1 MGVTPLFLYT
11 KIIYRSVFLCH
22 NITNSIEIGVEMEN
36 IKRLGIF
43 LLIVAFS
50 LVLLLKEPFVGIADN
65 SDYYRVIQPLGFQP
79 EISNRYFYAY
89 NFYTVN
95 GMSSEDIKGS
105 LSNIIS
111 PKVEND
117 NEYFST
123 QFIFIKVSMIINYL
137 LKIIFGKSPEIF
149 NIKILGILYA
159 TIYSYGLYLFLTNIK
174 FKYKYIH
181 VLFFII
187 SIVML
192 CDMGYLLYFNSFFG
206 EAPIIASLMMTLG
219 SLTAFIKSENKTK
232 SIYYGILFYIFALAL
247 TGAKVANTPIGIL
260 IGLFS
265 LTLFIVKKDRLNRAV
280 ILIGSLMIIC
290 FSIFYYMNAP
300 QWMSQVNNYQSIFY
314 GITKDSNEPEKD
326 LEKLSIP
333 LKYLPLTNTHGFL
346 DHGEFDI
353 YSDEFQKEVYDNAS
367 FVDIL
372 KFYLLNPSRAMEKLK
387 LSADNSVIIRPS
399 YLGNYSKEDEPERL
413 SFTERFSLWSNIRK
427 NTLGYAFYIIV
438 TFSVLFFIINIY
450 EIINNIQQYNNE
462 GTAVAFAALL
472 LFLTTMSQF
481 VLPVIGNGEADLQ
494 KHMLLFN
501 LCFDLMILVGIYWL
515 INNYSLKTVL
525 RIALTAIVLLSVTI
539 LIKPANEKTKDTGSL
554 ETLKT
559 GQYIYLGS
567 YNNEPLKWVVLN
579 SDENGY
585 LLWCDNAVEYM
596 EFDYLDETNTENVYG
611 SNDWMESDIRKW
623 LVEFKNSFNDK
634 EKLIIN
640 DVRLKSILS
649 YNNIEQSDG
658 GDKPFYWNSI
668 TSYVSQNYNTD
679 AYYNY
684 STESV
689 FLLDAYQLQKF
700 VYENNIN
707 LKKHERYWL
716 RTPYYSSIS
725 MVRIVDKD
733 GFVYHKDANI
743 KAGVIPAVY
752 IDDENVRVVSG
763 DGTYINPITVE
774 KSGR

>member
-1 MGVTPLFLYT
+1 
-11 KIIYRSVFLCH
+11 
-22 NITNSIEIGVEMEN
+22 MEN
-36 IKRLGIF
+36 IKRRGIF
-43 LLIVAFS
+43 LIIFAFI

-95 GMSSEDIKGS
+95 DMSGEDIKGS

-123 QFIFIKVSMIINYL
+123 QFIFIKISMIINYL

-159 TIYSYGLYLFLTNIK
+159 AIYSYGLYLFLINLR
-174 FKYKYIH
+174 FKNRYIH
-181 VLFFII
+181 FLFLLI
-187 SIVML
+187 SIVIL

-206 EAPIIASLMMTLG
+206 EAVIIASLMMALG
-219 SLTAFIKSENKTK
+219 SLTAFINSEENGE
-232 SIYYGILFYIFALAL
+232 SFYYGILFYIFALAL

-265 LTLFIVKKDRLNRAV
+265 LTLFIVKKDRLNRAL
-280 ILIGSLMIIC
+280 ILIGSLLLVC
-290 FSIFYYMNAP
+290 FSILYYMNAP
-300 QWMSQVNNYQSIFY
+300 KWMSQVNNYQSIFY
-314 GITKDSNEPEKD
+314 GITKDSKEPKKD

-346 DHGEFDI
+346 NHGEFDI
-353 YSDEFQKEVYDNAS
+353 YSNEFQKEVYDNAS

-372 KFYLLNPSRAMEKLK
+372 KFYLLNPSRFMEKLK
-387 LSADNSVIIRPS
+387 LSADSSVIIRPS
-399 YLGNYSKEDEPERL
+399 YLGNYSKGNEPERL

-427 NTLGYAFYIIV
+427 NTLGSAFYIIF

-450 EIINNIQQYNNE
+450 EIINNIQQYYNE
-462 GTAVAFAALL
+462 GTAAAFAALL

-525 RIALTAIVLLSVTI
+525 LIALPAVVVLSIII
-539 LIKPANEKTKDTGSL
+539 LIQPANEKTKEAGS
-554 ETLKT
+554 LKT
-559 GQYIYLGS
+559 GQYIYLGR

-579 SDENGY
+579 NDENGY

-596 EFDYLDETNTENVYG
+596 EFDKKDETNAENIYG
-611 SNDWMESDIRKW
+611 SNDWIESDVRKW
-623 LVEFKNSFNDK
+623 LFEFKNNFNED
-634 EKLIIN
+634 EKTLLN
-640 DVRLKSILS
+640 DAILKNILS
-649 YNNIEQSDG
+649 YNNIQQSTG
-658 GDKPFYWNSI
+658 GNKPFYWNSI
-668 TSYVSQNYNTD
+668 TSYASQNYNTD
-679 AYYNY
+679 AYYDY
-684 STESV
+684 STEGV
-689 FLLDAYQLQKF
+689 FLLDAYQLQNF
-700 VYENNIN
+700 VYENDIN
-707 LKKHERYWL
+707 LKKDERYWL

-733 GFVYHKDANI
+733 GFIYHKDANV

-752 IDDENVRVVSG
+752 IDENVIAVSG
-763 DGTYINPITVE
+763 DGTYSSPITLRDV
-774 KSGR
+774 GREI

>member
-1 MGVTPLFLYT
+1 
-11 KIIYRSVFLCH
+11 
-22 NITNSIEIGVEMEN
+22 MEN
-36 IKRLGIF
+36 IKRRGLF
-43 LLIVAFS
+43 LLIFAFS

-95 GMSSEDIKGS
+95 DMSGEDIKGS

-123 QFIFIKVSMIINYL
+123 QFIFIKISMIINYL

-159 TIYSYGLYLFLTNIK
+159 AIYSYGLYLFLINLR
-174 FKYKYIH
+174 FKNRYIH
-181 VLFFII
+181 FLFLLI
-187 SIVML
+187 SIVIL

-206 EAPIIASLMMTLG
+206 EAVIIASLMMALG
-219 SLTAFIKSENKTK
+219 SLTAFINSEENGE
-232 SIYYGILFYIFALAL
+232 SFYYGILFYIFALAL
-247 TGAKVANTPIGIL
+247 TGSKVANTPIGIL

-265 LTLFIVKKDRLNRAV
+265 LTLFIVKKDRLNRAL
-280 ILIGSLMIIC
+280 ILIGSLLIIC
-290 FSIFYYMNAP
+290 FSILYYMNAP
-300 QWMSQVNNYQSIFY
+300 KWMSQVNNYQSIFY
-314 GITKDSNEPEKD
+314 GITKDSKEPEKD

-346 DHGEFDI
+346 NHGEFDI
-353 YSDEFQKEVYDNAS
+353 YSNEFQKEVYDNAS

-372 KFYLLNPSRAMEKLK
+372 KFYLLNPSRFMEKLK
-387 LSADNSVIIRPS
+387 LSADSSVIIRPS

-427 NTLGYAFYIIV
+427 NTLGSAFYIIV

-450 EIINNIQQYNNE
+450 EIINNIQQYYNE
-462 GTAVAFAALL
+462 GTAAAFAALL

-525 RIALTAIVLLSVTI
+525 LIALPAVVVLSIII
-539 LIKPANEKTKDTGSL
+539 LIQPANEKTKEAGS
-554 ETLKT
+554 LKT
-559 GQYIYLGS
+559 GQYIYLGR

-579 SDENGY
+579 NDENGY

-596 EFDYLDETNTENVYG
+596 EFDKKDETNAENIYG
-611 SNDWMESDIRKW
+611 SNDWIESDVRKW
-623 LVEFKNSFNDK
+623 LFEFKNNFNED
-634 EKLIIN
+634 EKTLLN
-640 DVRLKSILS
+640 DAILKNILS
-649 YNNIEQSDG
+649 YNNIQQSTG
-658 GDKPFYWNSI
+658 GNKPFYWNSI
-668 TSYVSQNYNTD
+668 TSYASQNYNTD
-679 AYYNY
+679 AYYDY
-684 STESV
+684 STEGV
-689 FLLDAYQLQKF
+689 FLLDAYQLQNF
-700 VYENNIN
+700 VYENDIN
-707 LKKHERYWL
+707 LKKDERYWL

-733 GFVYHKDANI
+733 GFIYHKDANV

-752 IDDENVRVVSG
+752 IDENVIAVSG
-763 DGTYINPITVE
+763 DGTYSSPITLRDV
-774 KSGR
+774 GREI

>member
-1 MGVTPLFLYT
+1 
-11 KIIYRSVFLCH
+11 
-22 NITNSIEIGVEMEN
+22 MEN
-36 IKRLGIF
+36 IKRRGLF
-43 LLIVAFS
+43 LLIFAFS

-95 GMSSEDIKGS
+95 DMSGEDIKGS

-123 QFIFIKVSMIINYL
+123 QFIFIKISMIINYL

-159 TIYSYGLYLFLTNIK
+159 AIYSYGLYLFLINLR
-174 FKYKYIH
+174 FKNRYIH
-181 VLFFII
+181 FLFLLI
-187 SIVML
+187 SIVIL

-206 EAPIIASLMMTLG
+206 EAVIIASLMMALG
-219 SLTAFIKSENKTK
+219 SLTAFINSEENGKSF
-232 SIYYGILFYIFALAL
+232 YYGILFYIFALAL

-265 LTLFIVKKDRLNRAV
+265 LTLFIVKKDRLNRAL
-280 ILIGSLMIIC
+280 ILIGSLLIIC
-290 FSIFYYMNAP
+290 FSILYYMNAP
-300 QWMSQVNNYQSIFY
+300 KWMSQVNNYQSIFY
-314 GITKDSNEPEKD
+314 GITKDSKEPEKD

-346 DHGEFDI
+346 NHGEFDI
-353 YSDEFQKEVYDNAS
+353 YSNEFQKEVYDNAS

-372 KFYLLNPSRAMEKLK
+372 KFYLLNPSRFMEKLK
-387 LSADNSVIIRPS
+387 LSADSSVIIRPS

-427 NTLGYAFYIIV
+427 NTLGSAFYIIV

-450 EIINNIQQYNNE
+450 EIINNIQQYYNE
-462 GTAVAFAALL
+462 GTAAAFAALL

-525 RIALTAIVLLSVTI
+525 LIALPAVVVLSIII
-539 LIKPANEKTKDTGSL
+539 LIQPANEKTKEAGS
-554 ETLKT
+554 LKT
-559 GQYIYLGS
+559 GQYIYLGR

-579 SDENGY
+579 NDENGY

-596 EFDYLDETNTENVYG
+596 EFDKKDETNAENIYG
-611 SNDWMESDIRKW
+611 SNDWIESDVRKW
-623 LVEFKNSFNDK
+623 LFEFKNNFNED
-634 EKLIIN
+634 EKTLLN
-640 DVRLKSILS
+640 DAILKNILS
-649 YNNIEQSDG
+649 YNNIQQSTG
-658 GDKPFYWNSI
+658 GNKPFYWNSI
-668 TSYVSQNYNTD
+668 TSYASQNYNTD
-679 AYYNY
+679 AYYDY
-684 STESV
+684 STEGV
-689 FLLDAYQLQKF
+689 FLLDAYQLQNF
-700 VYENNIN
+700 VYENDIN
-707 LKKHERYWL
+707 LKKDERYWL

-733 GFVYHKDANI
+733 GFIYHKDANV

-752 IDDENVRVVSG
+752 IDENVIAVSG
-763 DGTYINPITVE
+763 DGTYSSPITLRDV
-774 KSGR
+774 GREI

>member
-1 MGVTPLFLYT
+1 
-11 KIIYRSVFLCH
+11 
-22 NITNSIEIGVEMEN
+22 
-36 IKRLGIF
+36 
-43 LLIVAFS
+43 
-50 LVLLLKEPFVGIADN
+50 
-65 SDYYRVIQPLGFQP
+65 
-79 EISNRYFYAY
+79 
-89 NFYTVN
+89 
-95 GMSSEDIKGS
+95 MSGEDIKGS

-123 QFIFIKVSMIINYL
+123 QFIFIKISMIINYL

-159 TIYSYGLYLFLTNIK
+159 AIYSYGLYLFLINLR
-174 FKYKYIH
+174 FKNRYIH
-181 VLFFII
+181 FLFLLI
-187 SIVML
+187 SIVIL

-206 EAPIIASLMMTLG
+206 EAVIIASLMMALG
-219 SLTAFIKSENKTK
+219 SLTAFINSEENGE
-232 SIYYGILFYIFALAL
+232 SFYYGILFYIFALAL

-265 LTLFIVKKDRLNRAV
+265 LTLFIVKKDRLNRAL
-280 ILIGSLMIIC
+280 ILIGSLLIIC
-290 FSIFYYMNAP
+290 FSILYYMNAP
-300 QWMSQVNNYQSIFY
+300 KWMSQVNNYQSIFY
-314 GITKDSNEPEKD
+314 GITKDSKEPEKD

-346 DHGEFDI
+346 NHGEFDI
-353 YSDEFQKEVYDNAS
+353 YSNEFQKEVYDNAS

-372 KFYLLNPSRAMEKLK
+372 KFYLLNPSRFMEKLK
-387 LSADNSVIIRPS
+387 LSADSSVIIRPS

-427 NTLGYAFYIIV
+427 NTLGSAFYIIF

-450 EIINNIQQYNNE
+450 EIINNIQQYYNE
-462 GTAVAFAALL
+462 GTAAAFAALL

-525 RIALTAIVLLSVTI
+525 LIALPAVVVLSIII
-539 LIKPANEKTKDTGSL
+539 LIQPANEKTKEAGS
-554 ETLKT
+554 LKT
-559 GQYIYLGS
+559 GQYIYLGR

-579 SDENGY
+579 NDENGY

-596 EFDYLDETNTENVYG
+596 EFDKKDETNAENIYG
-611 SNDWMESDIRKW
+611 SNDWIESDVRKW
-623 LVEFKNSFNDK
+623 LFEFKNNFNED
-634 EKLIIN
+634 EKTLLN
-640 DVRLKSILS
+640 DAILKNILS
-649 YNNIEQSDG
+649 YNNIQQSTG
-658 GDKPFYWNSI
+658 GNKPFYWNSI
-668 TSYVSQNYNTD
+668 TSYASQNYNTD
-679 AYYNY
+679 AYYDY
-684 STESV
+684 STEGV
-689 FLLDAYQLQKF
+689 FLLDAYQLQNF
-700 VYENNIN
+700 VYENDIN
-707 LKKHERYWL
+707 LKKDERYWL

-733 GFVYHKDANI
+733 GFIYHKDANV

-752 IDDENVRVVSG
+752 IDENVIAVSG
-763 DGTYINPITVE
+763 DGTYSSPITLRDV
-774 KSGR
+774 GREI

>member
-1 MGVTPLFLYT
+1 
-11 KIIYRSVFLCH
+11 
-22 NITNSIEIGVEMEN
+22 MEN
-36 IKRLGIF
+36 IKRRGLF
-43 LLIVAFS
+43 LLIFAFS

-95 GMSSEDIKGS
+95 DMSGEDIKGS

-123 QFIFIKVSMIINYL
+123 QFIFIKISMIINYL

-159 TIYSYGLYLFLTNIK
+159 AIYSYGLYLFLINLR
-174 FKYKYIH
+174 FKNRYIH
-181 VLFFII
+181 FLFLLI
-187 SIVML
+187 SIVIL

-206 EAPIIASLMMTLG
+206 EAVIIASLMMALG
-219 SLTAFIKSENKTK
+219 SLTAFINSEENGE
-232 SIYYGILFYIFALAL
+232 SFYYGILFYIFALAL

-265 LTLFIVKKDRLNRAV
+265 LTLFIVKKDRLNRAL
-280 ILIGSLMIIC
+280 ILIGSLLLVC
-290 FSIFYYMNAP
+290 FSILYYMNAP
-300 QWMSQVNNYQSIFY
+300 KWMSQVNNYQSIFY
-314 GITKDSNEPEKD
+314 GITKDSKEPEKD

-346 DHGEFDI
+346 NHGEFDI
-353 YSDEFQKEVYDNAS
+353 YSNEFQKEVYDNAS

-372 KFYLLNPSRAMEKLK
+372 KFYLLNPSRFMEKLK
-387 LSADNSVIIRPS
+387 LSADSSVIIRPS

-427 NTLGYAFYIIV
+427 NTLGSAFYIIV

-450 EIINNIQQYNNE
+450 EIINNIQQYYNE
-462 GTAVAFAALL
+462 GTAAAFAALL

-525 RIALTAIVLLSVTI
+525 LIALPAVVVLSIII
-539 LIKPANEKTKDTGSL
+539 LIQPANEKTKEAGS
-554 ETLKT
+554 LKT
-559 GQYIYLGS
+559 GQYIYLGR

-579 SDENGY
+579 NDENGY

-596 EFDYLDETNTENVYG
+596 EFDKKDETNAENIYG
-611 SNDWMESDIRKW
+611 SNDWIESDVRKW
-623 LVEFKNSFNDK
+623 LFEFKNNFNED
-634 EKLIIN
+634 EKTLLN
-640 DVRLKSILS
+640 DAILKNILS
-649 YNNIEQSDG
+649 YNNIQQSTG
-658 GDKPFYWNSI
+658 GNKPFYWNSI
-668 TSYVSQNYNTD
+668 TSYASQNYNTD
-679 AYYNY
+679 AYYDY
-684 STESV
+684 STEGV
-689 FLLDAYQLQKF
+689 FLLDAYQLQNF
-700 VYENNIN
+700 VYENDIN
-707 LKKHERYWL
+707 LKKDERYWL

-733 GFVYHKDANI
+733 GFIYHKDANV

-752 IDDENVRVVSG
+752 IDENVIAVSG
-763 DGTYINPITVE
+763 DGTYSSPITLRDV
-774 KSGR
+774 GREI

>member
-1 MGVTPLFLYT
+1 
-11 KIIYRSVFLCH
+11 
-22 NITNSIEIGVEMEN
+22 MEN
-36 IKRLGIF
+36 IKRRGLF
-43 LLIVAFS
+43 LLIFAFS

-95 GMSSEDIKGS
+95 DMSGEDIKGS

-123 QFIFIKVSMIINYL
+123 QFIFIKISMIINYL

-159 TIYSYGLYLFLTNIK
+159 AIYSYGLYLFLINLR
-174 FKYKYIH
+174 FKNRYIH
-181 VLFFII
+181 FLFLLI
-187 SIVML
+187 SIVIL

-206 EAPIIASLMMTLG
+206 EAVIIASLMMALG
-219 SLTAFIKSENKTK
+219 SLTAFINSEENGE
-232 SIYYGILFYIFALAL
+232 SFYYGILFYIFALAL

-265 LTLFIVKKDRLNRAV
+265 LTLFIVKKDRLNRAL
-280 ILIGSLMIIC
+280 ILIGSLLLVC
-290 FSIFYYMNAP
+290 FSILYYMNAP
-300 QWMSQVNNYQSIFY
+300 KWMSQVNNYQSIFY
-314 GITKDSNEPEKD
+314 GITKDSKEPKKD

-346 DHGEFDI
+346 NHGEFDI
-353 YSDEFQKEVYDNAS
+353 YSNEFQKEVYDNAS

-372 KFYLLNPSRAMEKLK
+372 KFYLLNPSRFMEKLK
-387 LSADNSVIIRPS
+387 LSADSSVIIRPS
-399 YLGNYSKEDEPERL
+399 YLGNYSKGDEPERL

-427 NTLGYAFYIIV
+427 NTLGSAFYIIF

-450 EIINNIQQYNNE
+450 EIINNIQQYYNE
-462 GTAVAFAALL
+462 GTAAAFAALL

-525 RIALTAIVLLSVTI
+525 LIALPAVVVLSIII
-539 LIKPANEKTKDTGSL
+539 LIQPANEKTKEAGS
-554 ETLKT
+554 LKT
-559 GQYIYLGS
+559 GQYIYLGR

-579 SDENGY
+579 NDENGY

-596 EFDYLDETNTENVYG
+596 EFDKKDETNAENIYG
-611 SNDWMESDIRKW
+611 SNDWIESDVRKW
-623 LVEFKNSFNDK
+623 LFEFKNNFNED
-634 EKLIIN
+634 EKTLLN
-640 DVRLKSILS
+640 DAILKNILS
-649 YNNIEQSDG
+649 YNNIQQSTG
-658 GDKPFYWNSI
+658 GNKPFYWNSI
-668 TSYVSQNYNTD
+668 TSYASQNYNTD
-679 AYYNY
+679 AYYDY
-684 STESV
+684 STEGV
-689 FLLDAYQLQKF
+689 FLLDAYQLQNF
-700 VYENNIN
+700 VYENDIN
-707 LKKHERYWL
+707 LKKDERYWL

-733 GFVYHKDANI
+733 GFIYHKDANV

-752 IDDENVRVVSG
+752 IDENVIAVSG
-763 DGTYINPITVE
+763 DGTYSSPITLRDV
-774 KSGR
+774 GREI

>member
-1 MGVTPLFLYT
+1 
-11 KIIYRSVFLCH
+11 
-22 NITNSIEIGVEMEN
+22 MEN
-36 IKRLGIF
+36 IKRRGIF
-43 LLIVAFS
+43 LIIFAFI

-95 GMSSEDIKGS
+95 DMSGEDIKGS

-123 QFIFIKVSMIINYL
+123 QFIFIKISMIINYL

-159 TIYSYGLYLFLTNIK
+159 AIYSYGLYLFLINLR
-174 FKYKYIH
+174 FKNKYIH
-181 VLFFII
+181 FLFLLI
-187 SIVML
+187 SIVIL

-206 EAPIIASLMMTLG
+206 EAVIIASLMMALG
-219 SLTAFIKSENKTK
+219 SLTAFINSEENGE
-232 SIYYGILFYIFALAL
+232 SFYYGILFYIFALAL

-265 LTLFIVKKDRLNRAV
+265 LTLFIVKKDRLNRAL
-280 ILIGSLMIIC
+280 ILIGSLLLVC
-290 FSIFYYMNAP
+290 FSILYYMNAP
-300 QWMSQVNNYQSIFY
+300 KWMSQVNNYQSIFY
-314 GITKDSNEPEKD
+314 GITKDSKEPEKD

-346 DHGEFDI
+346 NHGEFDI
-353 YSDEFQKEVYDNAS
+353 YSNEFQKEVYDNAS

-372 KFYLLNPSRAMEKLK
+372 KFYLLNPSRFMEKLK
-387 LSADNSVIIRPS
+387 LSADSSVIIRPS

-427 NTLGYAFYIIV
+427 NTLGSAFYIIV

-450 EIINNIQQYNNE
+450 EIINNIQQYYNE
-462 GTAVAFAALL
+462 GTAAAFAALL

-525 RIALTAIVLLSVTI
+525 LIALPAVVVLSIII
-539 LIKPANEKTKDTGSL
+539 LIQPANEKTKEAGS
-554 ETLKT
+554 LKT
-559 GQYIYLGS
+559 GQYIYLGR

-579 SDENGY
+579 NDENGY

-596 EFDYLDETNTENVYG
+596 EFDKKDETNAENIYG
-611 SNDWMESDIRKW
+611 SNDWIESDVRKW
-623 LVEFKNSFNDK
+623 LFEFKNNFNED
-634 EKLIIN
+634 EKTLLN
-640 DVRLKSILS
+640 DAILKNILS
-649 YNNIEQSDG
+649 YNNIQQSTG
-658 GDKPFYWNSI
+658 GNKPFYWNSI
-668 TSYVSQNYNTD
+668 TSYASQNYNTD
-679 AYYNY
+679 AYYDY
-684 STESV
+684 STEGV
-689 FLLDAYQLQKF
+689 FLLDAYQLQNF
-700 VYENNIN
+700 VYENDIN
-707 LKKHERYWL
+707 LKKDERYWL

-733 GFVYHKDANI
+733 GFIYHKDANV

-752 IDDENVRVVSG
+752 IDENVIAVSG
-763 DGTYINPITVE
+763 DGTYSSPITLRDV
-774 KSGR
+774 GREI

>member
-1 MGVTPLFLYT
+1 
-11 KIIYRSVFLCH
+11 
-22 NITNSIEIGVEMEN
+22 
-36 IKRLGIF
+36 
-43 LLIVAFS
+43 
-50 LVLLLKEPFVGIADN
+50 
-65 SDYYRVIQPLGFQP
+65 
-79 EISNRYFYAY
+79 
-89 NFYTVN
+89 
-95 GMSSEDIKGS
+95 
-105 LSNIIS
+105 
-111 PKVEND
+111 
-117 NEYFST
+117 
-123 QFIFIKVSMIINYL
+123 
-137 LKIIFGKSPEIF
+137 
-149 NIKILGILYA
+149 
-159 TIYSYGLYLFLTNIK
+159 
-174 FKYKYIH
+174 
-181 VLFFII
+181 
-187 SIVML
+187 
-192 CDMGYLLYFNSFFG
+192 
-206 EAPIIASLMMTLG
+206 
-219 SLTAFIKSENKTK
+219 
-232 SIYYGILFYIFALAL
+232 
-247 TGAKVANTPIGIL
+247 
-260 IGLFS
+260 
-265 LTLFIVKKDRLNRAV
+265 
-280 ILIGSLMIIC
+280 
-290 FSIFYYMNAP
+290 MNAP

-387 LSADNSVIIRPS
+387 LSADSSVIIRPS

-649 YNNIEQSDG
+649 YNNIEQSEG

>member
-1 MGVTPLFLYT
+1 
-11 KIIYRSVFLCH
+11 
-22 NITNSIEIGVEMEN
+22 MEN
-36 IKRLGIF
+36 IKRRGLF
-43 LLIVAFS
+43 LLIFAFS

-95 GMSSEDIKGS
+95 DMSGEDIKGS

-123 QFIFIKVSMIINYL
+123 QFIFIKISMIINYL

-159 TIYSYGLYLFLTNIK
+159 AIYSYGLYLFLINLR
-174 FKYKYIH
+174 FKNRYIH
-181 VLFFII
+181 FLFLLI
-187 SIVML
+187 SIVIL

-206 EAPIIASLMMTLG
+206 EAVIIASLMMALG
-219 SLTAFIKSENKTK
+219 SLTAFINSEENGE
-232 SIYYGILFYIFALAL
+232 SFYYGILFYIFALAL

-265 LTLFIVKKDRLNRAV
+265 LTLFIVKKDRLNRAL
-280 ILIGSLMIIC
+280 ILIGSLLLVC
-290 FSIFYYMNAP
+290 FSILYYMNAP
-300 QWMSQVNNYQSIFY
+300 KWMSQVNNYQSIFY
-314 GITKDSNEPEKD
+314 GITKDSKEPKKD

-346 DHGEFDI
+346 NHGEFDI
-353 YSDEFQKEVYDNAS
+353 YSNEFQKEVYDNAS

-372 KFYLLNPSRAMEKLK
+372 KFYLLNPSRFMEKLK
-387 LSADNSVIIRPS
+387 LSADSSVIIRPS

-427 NTLGYAFYIIV
+427 NTLGSAFYIIF

-450 EIINNIQQYNNE
+450 EIINNIQQYYNE
-462 GTAVAFAALL
+462 GTAAAFAALL

-525 RIALTAIVLLSVTI
+525 LIALPAVVVLSIII
-539 LIKPANEKTKDTGSL
+539 LIQPANEKTKEAGS
-554 ETLKT
+554 LKT
-559 GQYIYLGS
+559 GQYIYLGR

-579 SDENGY
+579 NDENGY

-596 EFDYLDETNTENVYG
+596 EFDKKDETNAENIYG
-611 SNDWMESDIRKW
+611 SNDWIESDVRKW
-623 LVEFKNSFNDK
+623 LFEFKNNFNED
-634 EKLIIN
+634 EKTLLN
-640 DVRLKSILS
+640 DAILKNILS
-649 YNNIEQSDG
+649 YNNIQQSTG
-658 GDKPFYWNSI
+658 GNKPFYWNSI
-668 TSYVSQNYNTD
+668 TSYASQNYNTD
-679 AYYNY
+679 AYYDY
-684 STESV
+684 STEGV
-689 FLLDAYQLQKF
+689 FLLDAYQLQNF
-700 VYENNIN
+700 VYENDIN
-707 LKKHERYWL
+707 LKKDERYWL

-733 GFVYHKDANI
+733 GFIYHKDANV

-752 IDDENVRVVSG
+752 IDENVIAVSG
-763 DGTYINPITVE
+763 DGTYSSPITLRDV
-774 KSGR
+774 GREI

>member
-1 MGVTPLFLYT
+1 
-11 KIIYRSVFLCH
+11 
-22 NITNSIEIGVEMEN
+22 MEN
-36 IKRLGIF
+36 IKRRGLF
-43 LLIVAFS
+43 LLIFAFS

-95 GMSSEDIKGS
+95 DMSGEDIKGS

-123 QFIFIKVSMIINYL
+123 QFIFIKISMIINYL
-137 LKIIFGKSPEIF
+137 VKIIFGKSPEIF

-159 TIYSYGLYLFLTNIK
+159 AIYSYGLYLFLINLR
-174 FKYKYIH
+174 FKNKYIH
-181 VLFFII
+181 FLFLLI
-187 SIVML
+187 SIVIL

-206 EAPIIASLMMTLG
+206 EAVIIASLMMALG
-219 SLTAFIKSENKTK
+219 SLTAFINSEENGE
-232 SIYYGILFYIFALAL
+232 SFYYGILFYIFALAL

-265 LTLFIVKKDRLNRAV
+265 LTLFIVKKDRLNRAL
-280 ILIGSLMIIC
+280 ILIGSLLIIC
-290 FSIFYYMNAP
+290 FSILYYMNAP
-300 QWMSQVNNYQSIFY
+300 KWMSQVNNYQSIFY
-314 GITKDSNEPEKD
+314 GITKDSKEPEKD

-346 DHGEFDI
+346 NHGEFDI
-353 YSDEFQKEVYDNAS
+353 YSNEFQKEVYDNAS

-372 KFYLLNPSRAMEKLK
+372 KFYLLNPSRFMEKLK
-387 LSADNSVIIRPS
+387 LSADSSVIIRPS

-427 NTLGYAFYIIV
+427 NTLGSAFYIIV

-450 EIINNIQQYNNE
+450 EIINNIQQYYNE
-462 GTAVAFAALL
+462 GTAAAFAALL

-525 RIALTAIVLLSVTI
+525 LIALPAVVVLSIII
-539 LIKPANEKTKDTGSL
+539 LIQPANEKTKEAGS
-554 ETLKT
+554 LKT
-559 GQYIYLGS
+559 GQYIYLGR

-579 SDENGY
+579 NDENGY

-596 EFDYLDETNTENVYG
+596 EFDKKDETNAENIYG
-611 SNDWMESDIRKW
+611 SNDWIESDVRKW
-623 LVEFKNSFNDK
+623 LFEFKNNFNED
-634 EKLIIN
+634 EKTLLN
-640 DVRLKSILS
+640 DAILKNILS
-649 YNNIEQSDG
+649 YNNIQQSTG
-658 GDKPFYWNSI
+658 GNKPFYWNSI
-668 TSYVSQNYNTD
+668 TSYASQNYNTD
-679 AYYNY
+679 AYYDY
-684 STESV
+684 STEGV
-689 FLLDAYQLQKF
+689 FLLDAYQLQNF
-700 VYENNIN
+700 VYENDIN
-707 LKKHERYWL
+707 LKKDERYWL

-733 GFVYHKDANI
+733 GFIYHKDANV

-752 IDDENVRVVSG
+752 IDENVIAVSG
-763 DGTYINPITVE
+763 DGTYSSPITLRDV
-774 KSGR
+774 GREI